1 MPSDTTPQ
9 PDRVRID
16 QWLWAARFFRTRSLA
31 KAAVTGGKV
40 HLNDQRTKP
49 AKELTVGDRVT
60 IQKQAVAT
68 TVVVESLSNR
78 RGSATVA
85 AELYRETPESVER
98 RESWRAQRRMERAGL
113 VVPKRKPNKRE
124 RRELTDLKKQTSQ
137 D

>member
-16 QWLWAARFFRTRSLA
+16 QWLWAARFYRTRSLA
-31 KAAVTGGKV
+31 KAAVNGGKV
-40 HLNDQRTKP
+40 HLNAQRTKP

-60 IQKQAVAT
+60 IQKQAVTT
-68 TVVVESLSNR
+68 TVVVEALSNR

-85 AELYRETPESVER
+85 AELYRETPDSIEQ

-124 RRELTDLKKQTSQ
+124 RRELTDLKKQTTQ